1 MAFMRQAKLAIMGII
16 SLGFGILGSA
26 AQADPIVGSIEFFGS
41 ATPSG
46 ASTGFPV
53 TVHFNDAWHTLL
65 GDGIYAGVPFA
76 TAATFND
83 FDFTGDGATAALFT
97 PPIAP
102 LWSFSFNGVDYSFD
116 LQVLTNAHT
125 EAGSM
130 SFTGTGIAHAA
141 GFDDTPAAW
150 ALQGAGNNFSFQ
162 ISTSTTSSV
171 PESGV
176 NILLL
181 VGVVIMV
188 VQSILNKSR
197 KA

>member
-1 MAFMRQAKLAIMGII
+1 MKQAKLAAIAII
-16 SLGFGILGSA
+16 CFTWVALCGQ
-26 AQADPIVGSIEFFGS
+26 AQADPIVGSVEFFGS

-46 ASTGFPV
+46 ASPGFPV

-76 TAATFND
+76 TTATFSD
-83 FDFTGDGATAALFT
+83 FGFTGEGATAALFA
-97 PPIAP
+97 PPVAP

-130 SFTGTGIAHAA
+130 SFTGTGIAHAS

-150 ALQGAGNNFSFQ
+150 ALQGAGNNFTFQ
-162 ISTSTTSSV
+162 ISTSTTTSV
-171 PESGV
+171 PEGDM

-181 VGVVIMV
+181 IGSVVV
-188 VQSILNKSR
+188 AAPILLKKHR